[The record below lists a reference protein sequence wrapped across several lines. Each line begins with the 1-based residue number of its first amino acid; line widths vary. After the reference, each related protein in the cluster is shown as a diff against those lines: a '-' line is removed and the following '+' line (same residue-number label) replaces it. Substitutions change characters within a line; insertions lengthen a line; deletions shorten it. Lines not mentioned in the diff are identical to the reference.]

1 MRKRFHP
8 PLAPY
13 QRLLACDQV
22 DETVKQ
28 HLREQFA
35 ALDPVALLK
44 SMRAVQQQLLTFS
57 NRDSHA
63 AGTTDQPEYLAAFA
77 TAWHSD
83 YRAPREGRKTTT
95 KHWWR
100 TRVDPFADSWPLV
113 EAWLTAEPN
122 IAARELLTRL
132 NQRLPD
138 LYPTGTPLRTL
149 QRRVK
154 AWRAA
159 RARELVFAAAS
170 AARPAAQPQ
179 LTP

>member
-1 MRKRFHP
+1 M
-8 PLAPY
+8 
-13 QRLLACDQV
+13 
-22 DETVKQ
+22 
-28 HLREQFA
+28 
-35 ALDPVALLK
+35 
-44 SMRAVQQQLLTFS
+44 QQELLTFS

-63 AGTTDQPEYLAAFA
+63 ADTTEQPEYLAAFA

-100 TRVDPFADSWPLV
+100 TRIDPFADSWPLV
-113 EAWLTAEPN
+113 EAWLMAEPN

-138 LYPTGTPLRTL
+138 LYPTGAQLRTL

-154 AWRAA
+154 TWRAA
-159 RARELVFAAAS
+159 RARELVFAAAT
-170 AARPAAQPQ
+170 ATGPAAEAQKPHEPAP
-179 LTP
+179 LDV